1 MIKKMKKRE
10 IFEKLFVFDEK
21 KSVELFG
28 ITYFDE
34 NPI

>member
-1 MIKKMKKRE
+1 MIKIKKMKK
-10 IFEKLFVFDEK
+10 IEKRFVFDEK

-28 ITYFDE
+28 ITYFNE